1 MHTDPLLSICPQ
13 IVGFGQHWGKLSCFL
28 IGGLWPKF
36 WFEHITT
43 VICTYVVSNL
53 HSVQGRNSIQ
63 GLQVSVSGYLFCR
76 STLLPPWQSKSRLKK
91 EKFQEQIR
99 NQILGLLWWD
109 LKISSSSTMY
119 NHHKIWHR
127 TLGVV
132 LVRSIFILAWFPQ
145 SSFVQQ
151 WRSSGWHLT
160 QLWWQPSLYK
170 RITFSL
176 QKQGIH
182 KSFHLRVQSTI
193 QARWVLLRGPQT

>member
-1 MHTDPLLSICPQ
+1 MLYQIFILFKVEIPFRNCKFPFQYISFAGAHDCPLDNPN
-13 IVGFGQHWGKLSCFL
+13 
-28 IGGLWPKF
+28 PD
-36 WFEHITT
+36 
-43 VICTYVVSNL
+43 
-53 HSVQGRNSIQ
+53 
-63 GLQVSVSGYLFCR
+63 
-76 STLLPPWQSKSRLKK
+76 LKK

-99 NQILGLLWWD
+99 NQILGILWWD
-109 LKISSSSTMY
+109 LKISSSSTTY
-119 NHHKIWHR
+119 NHHKTWHR
-127 TLGVV
+127 KLGVV

-182 KSFHLRVQSTI
+182 KSFHLRMQNKI
-193 QARWVLLRGPQT
+193 QARWVLLRGPQNLRPWQVFKIWWS